1 MQDSMSLNSLKAAFV
16 ATCLETIVESG
27 NLDDF
32 IEYAREHSED
42 EGMDTEGLMKFI
54 DKLEEK
60 YLPESEENKEW
71 HKILKIIGETTG
83 CNVQGFKGD
92 RTVMIENEE
101 LTDDEFK
108 EYVENDSNTAKI
120 NIENINNALSTINYK
135 LEFFEAIGLPFEADG
150 FHNIIRFKVIRV
162 EQ

>member
-1 MQDSMSLNSLKAAFV
+1 MQDSMLLKSFRAAFV
-16 ATCLETIVESG
+16 ATCLENIVESG
-27 NLDDF
+27 NLDNF

-60 YLPESEENKEW
+60 YLSESEENKEW
-71 HKILKIIGETTG
+71 QKILKIINETTG

-101 LTDDEFK
+101 MTDDEFK
-108 EYVENDSNTAKI
+108 EYVDNDSVTAKI
-120 NIENINNALSTINYK
+120 NIESINKALSAINYK
-135 LEFFEAIGLPFEADG
+135 LEFFEAVGVPFEADG
-150 FHNIIRFKVIRV
+150 FRNIVRFKVIKLA
-162 EQ
+162 

>member
-1 MQDSMSLNSLKAAFV
+1 MQDSMLLKSFRTAFV
-16 ATCLETIVESG
+16 ATCLENIVESG
-27 NLDDF
+27 KLDDF
-32 IEYAREHSED
+32 LEYAREHSED

-60 YLPESEENKEW
+60 YLSESEENKEW
-71 HKILKIIGETTG
+71 HKILKIINETTG

-101 LTDDEFK
+101 MTDDEFK
-108 EYVENDSNTAKI
+108 EYVDNDSVTAKI
-120 NIENINNALSTINYK
+120 NIESINKALSSINYK

-150 FHNIIRFKVIRV
+150 FRNIVRFKVIKLA
-162 EQ
+162 

>member
-1 MQDSMSLNSLKAAFV
+1 MQDSMLLKSFRAAFV
-16 ATCLETIVESG
+16 ATCLENIVESG
-27 NLDDF
+27 NLDNF

-60 YLPESEENKEW
+60 YLSESEENKEW
-71 HKILKIIGETTG
+71 QKILKIINETTG

-101 LTDDEFK
+101 MTDDEFNN
-108 EYVENDSNTAKI
+108 YIDDDSKTAKI
-120 NIENINNALSTINYK
+120 NIESINKALSAINYK
-135 LEFFEAIGLPFEADG
+135 LEFYEAVGLPFEADG
-150 FHNIIRFKVIRV
+150 FHNIIRFKVIKI